1 MQKSF
6 TRLAAWA
13 AAITIVGFGVDA
25 ALAQA
30 AGRSVTRDRV
40 MQRGGAQFDR
50 LDANKDGTIDQAEYE
65 KFIDDEMA
73 KLKARLL
80 KRFSGD
86 DANADGK
93 LTREEFIAGLE
104 KWFQGVDAN
113 HDGRL
118 EQREFEA
125 ARKAR
130 RLQPAGEAPKP

>member
-1 MQKSF
+1 MQKTF
-6 TRLAAWA
+6 TRLAAFA
-13 AAITIVGFGVDA
+13 AAITIIGLGADA

-30 AGRSVTRDRV
+30 ASRSVTHDRV
-40 MQRGGAQFDR
+40 MQRGGAQFER
-50 LDANKDGTIDQAEYE
+50 LDANKDGAIDQAEYE

-80 KRFSGD
+80 KRFTED
-86 DANADGK
+86 DANADAK

-118 EQREFEA
+118 EQGEFEA

-130 RLQPAGEAPKP
+130 RLRPVGEAPKP